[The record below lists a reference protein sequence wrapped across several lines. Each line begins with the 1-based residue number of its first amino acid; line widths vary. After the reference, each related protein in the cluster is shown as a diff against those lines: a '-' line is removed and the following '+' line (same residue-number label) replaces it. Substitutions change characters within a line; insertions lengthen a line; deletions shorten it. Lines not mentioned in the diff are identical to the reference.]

1 MLDMAINFIL
11 GLVIIGIPSYAFY
24 RLGIDAG
31 IERGVRRQ
39 LLRELTLSGI
49 IEMAEPEQRIRQ
61 RHNPA

>member
-11 GLVIIGIPSYAFY
+11 GLIIIGIPSYVFY

-49 IEMAEPEQRIRQ
+49 VEMAEPKPAQRQ
-61 RHNPA
+61 FH